1 MSCGCSNECAGALVY
16 VATRFGPFFSPCWPN
31 MMFAASDGESASI
44 HATQQW
50 RTYNKRVPGGLA
62 LLCSISGSGCPR
74 ALPFG
79 IIAGVSCAMLE
90 LYADIDGFNLFEH
103 TYPFHLIAFITGF
116 GLIFRLNIAYQR
128 YWEAR
133 PLTTQPSPHPHP
145 TLTLTLTP
153 TLTPTLTLTTD
164 PNPDPNPDPDPNS
177 DPNQARSL
185 TQSMAAKWADAA
197 LQVIAFDEAAE
208 GEAAASSP
216 DFVAYAVHI
225 FSLLHATALQSLRG
239 DSVEGAFLPVPLQPL
254 EPPQRNISSDGVA
267 EPPLVVEALQRGST
281 GSAGGAGGA
290 GCSCGGLLPHATVY
304 PKLEVLGGLSEGEM
318 RCLHGNPERC
328 HLVYTWLLKEMVL
341 RRKAGGL
348 ATDGPVVSRIY
359 QVLSDGMLS
368 YLGARKLADT
378 PFPFPYAQLNAGRS
392 LQKPTTAI
400 PNPTSTPPNP
410 NPNLTQASAWS
421 SCAYSPLWW
430 LPRSRASPW
439 RPPSPSSASP

>member
-1 MSCGCSNECAGALVY
+1 
-16 VATRFGPFFSPCWPN
+16 
-31 MMFAASDGESASI
+31 
-44 HATQQW
+44 
-50 RTYNKRVPGGLA
+50 
-62 LLCSISGSGCPR
+62 
-74 ALPFG
+74 
-79 IIAGVSCAMLE
+79 
-90 LYADIDGFNLFEH
+90 
-103 TYPFHLIAFITGF
+103 
-116 GLIFRLNIAYQR
+116 
-128 YWEAR
+128 
-133 PLTTQPSPHPHP
+133 
-145 TLTLTLTP
+145 
-153 TLTPTLTLTTD
+153 
-164 PNPDPNPDPDPNS
+164 
-177 DPNQARSL
+177 
-185 TQSMAAKWADAA
+185 MAAKWADAA

-254 EPPQRNISSDGVA
+254 EPPQRSISSDGVA

-281 GSAGGAGGA
+281 GSAGGAGGAGGA

-328 HLVYTWLLKEMVL
+328 HLVYTWLLKELVL

-392 LQKPTTAI
+392 PKKPLLLS
-400 PNPTSTPPNP
+400 PNPSPTPPNP
-410 NPNLTQASAWS
+410 NPTQASAWS
-421 SCAYSPLWW
+421 SCASSPLWW
-430 LPRSRASPW
+430 LPRSRASPWQMTRQKPLTLTLTLTRSRASPW

>member
-1 MSCGCSNECAGALVY
+1 LPRRSSEPRIN
-16 VATRFGPFFSPCWPN
+16 
-31 MMFAASDGESASI
+31 
-44 HATQQW
+44 ATQQW

-79 IIAGVSCAMLE
+79 IVAGVSCAMLE

-133 PLTTQPSPHPHP
+133 PLTHHSPLNLHFHPHP
-145 TLTLTLTP
+145 
-153 TLTPTLTLTTD
+153 D
-164 PNPDPNPDPDPNS
+164 PSP

-216 DFVAYAVHI
+216 AFVAYAVHI

-239 DSVEGAFLPVPLQPL
+239 DSVEGAFLPVPL
-254 EPPQRNISSDGVA
+254 EPREPALRSNSSNGVA
-267 EPPLVVEALQRGST
+267 DPPLVVEVLQRGST
-281 GSAGGAGGA
+281 GSAGGAG
-290 GCSCGGLLPHATVY
+290 CSCGGLLAHATVY
-304 PKLEVLGGLSEGEM
+304 PKLRVLGGLSEGEM
-318 RCLHGNPERC
+318 RCLCGNPERC
-328 HLVYTWLLKEMVL
+328 HLVYTWLLKELVL

-392 LQKPTTAI
+392 LQKPTPA
-400 PNPTSTPPNP
+400 
-410 NPNLTQASAWS
+410 
-421 SCAYSPLWW
+421 
-430 LPRSRASPW
+430 
-439 RPPSPSSASP
+439 